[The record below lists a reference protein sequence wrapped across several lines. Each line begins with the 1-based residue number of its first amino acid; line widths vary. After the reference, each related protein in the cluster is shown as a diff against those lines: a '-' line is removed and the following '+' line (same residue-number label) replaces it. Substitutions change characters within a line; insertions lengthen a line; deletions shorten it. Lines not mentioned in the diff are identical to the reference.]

1 MTASEVAT
9 ATPQAQD
16 GKSCPNSK
24 ESSPVKVKT
33 PAEVQE
39 EATTCLVTG
48 KRHLLVS
55 DIPTAVTILAKACE
69 LLSTQFGETAKECAE
84 SYFYYGKALLELSR
98 VESGVLG
105 NALDGVP
112 EEDDEANNSK
122 IEDPEK
128 MTEEEKNEVEEKVTE
143 ALEEN
148 LEALQKKDEETKEGE
163 KKDEK
168 TNEGDSKEVTK
179 ESEKKEEN
187 RVEKEEKK
195 EENKVEKKEEKQVEE
210 SKVEEKKDVKENDED
225 KKVDNEVGSKKAD
238 ESSEKPSSSESKESE
253 ATEEE
258 SMDEGDEEMETTE
271 DDKPETDEKKEGDDE
286 EPSNLQLAWEMLEL
300 AKVVYTK
307 QIETGDGDKTLLEE
321 RLCSSILAL
330 GEVSLENENYS
341 QAVDDIK
348 LCLEK
353 QKNLPKDSRLVAE
366 THYQLGVAQGFN
378 AQYDEAVE
386 SLNNAITI
394 IKENIK
400 KEISELEALV
410 PEIEEKIA
418 DTKDMKKEAESKIAD
433 TKDMKKEA
441 KSKPK
446 EVEEGFGGASK
457 DATKS
462 VSTIAVKRKAED
474 DGTDAKIKKVA
485 AESEKDAEKTAA
497 AV

>member
-1 MTASEVAT
+1 M
-9 ATPQAQD
+9 
-16 GKSCPNSK
+16 G
-24 ESSPVKVKT
+24 
-33 PAEVQE
+33 
-39 EATTCLVTG
+39 
-48 KRHLLVS
+48 RHLLVS
-55 DIPTAVTILAKACE
+55 DIPAAATILAKACE

-148 LEALQKKDEETKEGE
+148 LESLQKKDEKMKEGDGKDVAMEGE
-163 KKDEK
+163 KKE
-168 TNEGDSKEVTK
+168 
-179 ESEKKEEN
+179 ESE
-187 RVEKEEKK
+187 VEKKEEKK
-195 EENKVEKKEEKQVEE
+195 EENDVEKKEEEKNGVEE
-210 SKVEEKKDVKENDED
+210 NKVEEKMDVKENDED
-225 KKVDNEVGSKKAD
+225 KKVENEVVSKKVD

-253 ATEEE
+253 ATEDE
-258 SMDEGDEEMETTE
+258 SMDEGEDETETTE

-394 IKENIK
+394 IKEKIKNLNETHKAPSDDIK
-400 KEISELEALV
+400 KGISELEALV

-418 DTKDMKKEAESKIAD
+418 DTKDMKKEAESK
-433 TKDMKKEA
+433 
-441 KSKPK
+441 PK
-446 EVEEGFGGASK
+446 EVKEGCGGASK

-474 DGTDAKIKKVA
+474 DGTDVKIKKVA
-485 AESEKDAEKTAA
+485 AESEKEAEKTAA

>member
-1 MTASEVAT
+1 MTASDVAT

-24 ESSPVKVKT
+24 EASPVKVKT

-55 DIPTAVTILAKACE
+55 DIPAAVTILAKACE
-69 LLSTQFGETAKECAE
+69 LLSKQFGETAKECAE

-98 VESGVLG
+98 IESGVLG

-128 MTEEEKNEVEEKVTE
+128 MTEEEKTEVEEKVTE

-148 LEALQKKDEETKEGE
+148 LESLQKKDEKTKDGDGKEVMKEGE
-163 KKDEK
+163 NKEENGVEKKEGK
-168 TNEGDSKEVTK
+168 EENEVKNSDG
-179 ESEKKEEN
+179 KKEEN
-187 RVEKEEKK
+187 EVEG
-195 EENKVEKKEEKQVEE
+195 
-210 SKVEEKKDVKENDED
+210 KKDLKENVED
-225 KKVDNEVGSKKAD
+225 KKVEKEVGCEKA
-238 ESSEKPSSSESKESE
+238 EEKPSSSESKESE

-258 SMDEGDEEMETTE
+258 SMDEGDEETETTE
-271 DDKPETDEKKEGDDE
+271 DDKPDSDEKKEGDDE

-341 QAVDDIK
+341 QAVEDIK

-378 AQYDEAVE
+378 AQYNEAVE

-394 IKENIK
+394 IKEKIKNLNETHKTPSDDIK

-418 DTKDMKKEAESKIAD
+418 DTKDMKKEAESK
-433 TKDMKKEA
+433 
-441 KSKPK
+441 PK
-446 EVEEGFGGASK
+446 EGEEGFSAASK

-474 DGTDAKIKKVA
+474 DGTDAKMKKVA